1 MKSTTS
7 TCHRGFVPPVAS
19 TRGLTMGANWSDI
32 LAPAKEMIGQYYLNA
47 DQSESLKQCAEMFNP
62 ETSRPPI
69 VLIHGVLWDGVKWEC
84 DGGEGVRIGVHTQI
98 VRVWVTEHLRKDQF
112 SIEISLKSP

>member
-1 MKSTTS
+1 MKFATS
-7 TCHRGFVPPVAS
+7 TCRRGFVPPVTS
-19 TRGLTMGANWSDI
+19 TCGVTVGANWSDI
-32 LAPAKEMIGQYYLNA
+32 LALAKEIIGQYYLNA

-84 DGGEGVRIGVHTQI
+84 
-98 VRVWVTEHLRKDQF
+98 VRV
-112 SIEISLKSP
+112 